1 MGGFPSEN
9 GWRCTKTLLGLPGA
23 IINSVIAKVSFVSFV
38 SFVYFDCFDCP
49 PFVPSFTRT
58 AHRGSMA
65 RDLMSMV
72 RYAVRLRGATA
83 VERFCLFGPPK
94 RVCEGPVYLPRP

>member
-1 MGGFPSEN
+1 MGGGFPE
-9 GWRCTKTLLGLPGA
+9 RLLKVYKTLLGLPGA
-23 IINSVIAKVSFVSFV
+23 TINSVIAKVPFV
-38 SFVYFDCFDCP
+38 CFDCR

-94 RVCEGPVYLPRP
+94 RVCEGRLPPSSIFMKG